1 MITDSILEEHFPFC
15 NQQGTDSSMINKQ
28 KIRQLVLQELPL
40 SISSIKKSIEQHLL
54 FLQTGGAGG
63 TWKTIHI
70 KGIVVA
76 LYFGAVSKRG
86 QQASFERKL
95 FPKKLNLQNVILPF
109 ANFCSSE
116 IAHIN
121 FQNADLSYSICTD
134 TNARNVDFQNAQL
147 AYTDFTRADLEGANF
162 QKANLFGADFEN
174 CNLSGANFKG
184 ANLVNTRFPGAIL
197 TDILI

>member
-1 MITDSILEEHFPFC
+1 MIANSILEKHFPFY

-40 SISSIKKSIEQHLL
+40 SISSIQKSICQHLL

-63 TWKTIHI
+63 VWKTIHI
-70 KGIVVA
+70 KGIVAA
-76 LYFGAVSKRG
+76 LYFGAESTNG
-86 QQASFERKL
+86 EQASFERKL
-95 FPKKLNLQNVILPF
+95 FPKKLKLQNVILPF

-116 IAHIN
+116 ITNID
-121 FQNADLSYSICTD
+121 FQHANLSYSVCTD
-134 TNARNVDFQNAQL
+134 TNARNVNFQNAQL
-147 AYTDFTRADLEGANF
+147 TYTDFTRADLEGANF
-162 QKANLFGADFEN
+162 QNANLIGADFEN

-184 ANLVNTRFPGAIL
+184 ANLINTRFPGAIL